1 MSTPVLRCLPFGLAD
16 GGWNMAADETL
27 LESAAHVASLRFY
40 GWSAATLSL
49 GYFQPERLRQT
60 DPRLAELPLVRRPS
74 GGAAL
79 IHHHEVTYGLA
90 LPAGLPW
97 QTGESWLC
105 RMHAIIAAALQ
116 ESGVAAARH
125 GLKAE
130 QPFAGLLCFKHFT
143 PGDLLI
149 GAGKIVGSAQRRQRG
164 ALLQH
169 GSILL
174 RQSEY
179 APALP
184 GIFELSGRALSAA
197 EVCAAVEQ
205 ALLRSTGWLL
215 EDDGWTGA
223 ELERI
228 EHLRATK
235 YTQDSWNHKR

>member
-1 MSTPVLRCLPFGLAD
+1 
-16 GGWNMAADETL
+16 MATDEAL
-27 LESAAHVASLRFY
+27 LESAVHGVAALRFY

-49 GYFQPERLRQT
+49 GYFQSEGSRHA
-60 DPRLAELPLVRRPS
+60 DPRLAKLPLVRRAS

-79 IHHHEVTYGLA
+79 IHHHEVTYSLA

-105 RMHAIIAAALQ
+105 RMHAIIAAALK

-130 QPFAGLLCFKHFT
+130 QPFGGLLCFEHFT

-179 APALP
+179 TPALP
-184 GIFELSGRALSAA
+184 GILELSGRALSPE
-197 EVCAAVEQ
+197 EVCAAVAQ
-205 ALLRSTGWLL
+205 AFQRSTGWLL
-215 EDDGWTGA
+215 EDDGWTRA
-223 ELERI
+223 ERERI
-228 EHLRATK
+228 EHLRTTK
-235 YTQDSWNHKR
+235 YTQDSWNRKR